1 MASSLLIAASSAYI
15 PVLTSWQGQNEDY
28 DAVKAK
34 AEKIGAERMIIQ
46 NLQQELVDELV
57 WPAVQC
63 VFGRS
68 PVRRAQLPSTAMLTS
83 HAIRQRDIRRRLPL
97 GHVVGQACHCEGDD
111 ESGQAI

>member
-1 MASSLLIAASSAYI
+1 MGRIQREDPEDRKRWTVILRASSLLIAASFAYI

-46 NLQQELVDELV
+46 DLQQELVEELV

-68 PVRRAQLPSTAMLTS
+68 PVRSAQLPSTAMLTS
-83 HAIRQRDIRRRLPL
+83 HA
-97 GHVVGQACHCEGDD
+97 
-111 ESGQAI
+111 

>member
-1 MASSLLIAASSAYI
+1 M
-15 PVLTSWQGQNEDY
+15 LTSLQGQNEDY

-68 PVRRAQLPSTAMLTS
+68 PVRSAQRPSTAMLTS
-83 HAIRQRDIRRRLPL
+83 DAIRQRDIRRRLPL

-111 ESGQAI
+111 ESGQAV